1 MIRRTFR
8 GLVQL
13 LGALGAGLAI
23 LLVLAAWR
31 LSSGPITLAFLSPYI
46 EKALSAEDGSLA
58 IRLDNTILTW
68 AGWERTLDV
77 RVLNVRAVGA
87 GGTAV
92 AVVPELS
99 LSLSVKA
106 LVKGVVAP
114 RSIELY
120 RPSLQVARRQDGT
133 LEVGFGQGAEASDV
147 LSSRL
152 LERLSKE
159 PDEVGPLGYLS
170 RITVRD
176 ADVLI
181 VDRGLD
187 TVWHAPQAEVS
198 LRRDADGVEGEISLD
213 LENDGRV
220 TRIDLLGGYRR
231 SADRLDFGVR
241 FSDLVPATFARLS
254 PQLAAL
260 GAAAVP
266 LSGRLLVSLKMDGGV
281 EAVDFEMKGGAGR
294 IELPAPLAQSVE
306 VAGLALNGLY
316 RGADQVLTVDRLK
329 VDLGEG
335 GSLLMP
341 AADGHRTP
349 LRSLTARATLDEGGD
364 HLEVTSVEA
373 DLGGPTAT
381 LTADIR
387 RDGGETR
394 IRAEGTLREVPAD
407 DAHLYWPAVWG
418 RDAHTWVT
426 ANLSAGRII
435 EALERNAPALASS
448 YGIAPYMDSA
458 GKAKAV
464 NHGYDGWVVL
474 KTPNSAESMKF
485 MKWFT
490 ENQYINFLHTA
501 PLHFQPPRLDVYE
514 DARWRAHPLIEK
526 HKDELALLETL
537 DMGKPITFALN
548 VDLGGVVRTVQW
560 YAEAVDKIYDEIA
573 PSDRDALAMITR
585 EPLGV
590 VAAVVPWNFPL
601 LMAAWKFAP
610 ALAAGNSIII
620 KPAEQSP
627 LSALRIAEL
636 AAEAGIPDGV
646 FNVLPG
652 FGETAG
658 QALGRHM
665 DVDMV
670 AFTGSTEVGKFFLK
684 YSAESNMKH
693 VSLECGGKS
702 PNIVFNDC
710 KNLDAAA
717 QGSGMGVFFNTGQV
731 CVAATRLLVQQDI
744 HDEFI
749 EKVKKIGEIMQPGD
763 PLDPGT
769 LMGSLVDV
777 NQMERVKS
785 YIEIGRKEGAKLAFG
800 GKQVRQNTGG
810 AYVEPTIF
818 DKVDNSMRI
827 AQEEIFGPVL
837 STITFKDEEEAV
849 RIAND
854 TIYGLQASLWTDD
867 LNRAHRVARKLRA
880 GTVNVNDTDGGDITV
895 PFGGYKQS
903 GIGRDKSLHAY
914 DKYTQIKTTYIK
926 FP

>member
-1 MIRRTFR
+1 MSAAEQYRDRATSLSYRNKAFINGKYVDAASGETFDCVSPID
-8 GLVQL
+8 GKL
-13 LGALGAGLAI
+13 LTS
-23 LLVLAAWR
+23 VAACD
-31 LSSGPITLAFLSPYI
+31 
-46 EKALSAEDGSLA
+46 KEDV
-58 IRLDNTILTW
+58 N
-68 AGWERTLDV
+68 
-77 RVLNVRAVGA
+77 RAV
-87 GGTAV
+87 
-92 AVVPELS
+92 
-99 LSLSVKA
+99 
-106 LVKGVVAP
+106 
-114 RSIELY
+114 
-120 RPSLQVARRQDGT
+120 
-133 LEVGFGQGAEASDV
+133 
-147 LSSRL
+147 
-152 LERLSKE
+152 
-159 PDEVGPLGYLS
+159 
-170 RITVRD
+170 
-176 ADVLI
+176 
-181 VDRGLD
+181 
-187 TVWHAPQAEVS
+187 
-198 LRRDADGVEGEISLD
+198 
-213 LENDGRV
+213 
-220 TRIDLLGGYRR
+220 
-231 SADRLDFGVR
+231 
-241 FSDLVPATFARLS
+241 
-254 PQLAAL
+254 
-260 GAAAVP
+260 AAARAAFE
-266 LSGRLLVSLKMDGGV
+266 SGAWSEANPKDRKKTLLR
-281 EAVDFEMKGGAGR
+281 FAG
-294 IELPAPLAQSVE
+294 
-306 VAGLALNGLY
+306 
-316 RGADQVLTVDRLK
+316 
-329 VDLGEG
+329 
-335 GSLLMP
+335 
-341 AADGHRTP
+341 
-349 LRSLTARATLDEGGD
+349 
-364 HLEVTSVEA
+364 
-373 DLGGPTAT
+373 
-381 LTADIR
+381 
-387 RDGGETR
+387 
-394 IRAEGTLREVPAD
+394 
-407 DAHLYWPAVWG
+407 
-418 RDAHTWVT
+418 
-426 ANLSAGRII
+426 
-435 EALERNAPALASS
+435 
-448 YGIAPYMDSA
+448 
-458 GKAKAV
+458 
-464 NHGYDGWVVL
+464 
-474 KTPNSAESMKF
+474 
-485 MKWFT
+485 
-490 ENQYINFLHTA
+490 
-501 PLHFQPPRLDVYE
+501 
-514 DARWRAHPLIEK
+514 LIEK